1 MSDYSWLMHP
11 TAGNQMSWSGE
22 SSLVSSRS
30 RISHPRGAQPL
41 SCSDVGDVHPGLDDR
56 VGGDDTECMKGV
68 TRSGIVLGTIA
79 AVVAAVVVVA
89 LLLALRP
96 PTEFDPGTPEAAVQG
111 YFQAV
116 ADRSRVD
123 AKQFMTPELVE
134 RCVADLNEIRHTP
147 DSLRVVIVATEPD
160 GDQTLVTVEI
170 TERPASSLFLGESY
184 TFEETLVLERS
195 GDVWLIAEAPWPI
208 YCWEV

>member
-1 MSDYSWLMHP
+1 VLD
-11 TAGNQMSWSGE
+11 
-22 SSLVSSRS
+22 RS
-30 RISHPRGAQPL
+30 V
-41 SCSDVGDVHPGLDDR
+41 DNDLDDR
-56 VGGDDTECMKGV
+56 TTGDDTESMTGV
-68 TRSGIVLGTIA
+68 TRSGIVLGSIA
-79 AVVAAVVVVA
+79 AVVAAVIVVA
-89 LLLALRP
+89 LVLALRP

-170 TERPASSLFLGESY
+170 TERPASSLFLGESH